1 LYNDNTKNVQGV
13 GHEKEQPTVTAE
25 NGEMY
30 VTAVTN
36 HTKIG
41 YCNFIN
47 MGEKK
52 FQLKIRGDG
61 GTIRLYTKE
70 NEEALGEIVFHESRE
85 WQVLEVTHYLPKEES
100 MLLIEYIGIGRIDV
114 LQLNWLHNT
123 SSTESVTD
131 NYDDSPYET
140 YEC

>member
-1 LYNDNTKNVQGV
+1 MQGV

-47 MGEKK
+47 MGDKK
-52 FQLKIRGDG
+52 LQLKIRGDG

-114 LQLNWLHNT
+114 LQLNWL
-123 SSTESVTD
+123 
-131 NYDDSPYET
+131 
-140 YEC
+140 